1 MTPARKPEAAPR
13 RIPGWIAAALPL
25 AALAALLGAM
35 TLTEPLAVFQAPL
48 PPIEILRFERIRVTE
63 TGFEVSVV
71 NAGPDP
77 VTIAQV
83 LVDEA
88 YWQFTISP
96 SAEIRRLGRATVWI
110 EYPWVE
116 GELHT
121 VKLISRDG
129 VTFEGEIPVATLSPT
144 PGARE
149 FGAYA
154 LVGVY
159 VGILPVALG
168 MLWYPAMKRAGRR
181 TMGAILALTVGL
193 LVFLLVDTLLEA
205 LEVAAEV
212 PGPFQ
217 GIPLVIFAA
226 LLTWLAI
233 SIVGGRRT
241 SADLPES
248 RRRLMLATLIALG
261 IGLHN
266 LGEGLAIG
274 AAFALGEVAL
284 GSFLVIGFTLHNVT
298 EGVGIVAPLVPR
310 AGARPQESPA
320 AGPGLRT
327 FAGLTLL
334 AGAPAILGAWI
345 GGFAFSPLL
354 AALFLGIGAG
364 AIWQVIVDVTGLL
377 RRTAERE
384 GLNMVST
391 TNAAGFVAGIAIM
404 YVTALLVKF

>member
-1 MTPARKPEAAPR
+1 MTPTRKPEAARR

-35 TLTEPLAVFQAPL
+35 ALTEPLAVFQATL
-48 PPIEILRFERIRVTE
+48 PPIEILKFERVRVTE
-63 TGFEVSVV
+63 RGFEVSLV

-77 VTIAQV
+77 VTVAQV

-88 YWQFTISP
+88 YWQFMISP
-96 SAEIRRLGRATVWI
+96 APEIPRLARATVWI
-110 EYPWVE
+110 DYPWVE
-116 GELHT
+116 GELHRI
-121 VKLISRDG
+121 KLISRDG
-129 VTFEGEIPVATLSPT
+129 VTFEAEVPVATLSPT
-144 PGARE
+144 PGLRE

-154 LVGVY
+154 LLGVY

-168 MLWYPAMKRAGRR
+168 MLWFPAMRRAGRR

-217 GIPLVIFAA
+217 GIPVVIFAA

-233 SIVGGRRT
+233 SIVGARRT
-241 SADLPES
+241 APDLPES
-248 RRRLMLATLIALG
+248 GRRLMLATLIALG

-298 EGVGIVAPLVPR
+298 EGVGIVAPLVP
-310 AGARPQESPA
+310 SPA
-320 AGPGLRT
+320 ARAERRVGGTPGLGT
-327 FAGLTLL
+327 FAALALL

-354 AALFLGIGAG
+354 AALFLGVGAG

-384 GLNMVST
+384 GLNILT
-391 TNAAGFVAGIAIM
+391 AANAAGFVAGIAIM

>member
-1 MTPARKPEAAPR
+1 MTPARKPEAASRP
-13 RIPGWIAAALPL
+13 IPSWIAAALPL
-25 AALAALLGAM
+25 VALAALLGAM

-63 TGFEVSVV
+63 TGFEVSLV

-96 SAEIRRLGRATVWI
+96 SSEIPRLGRATVWI

-121 VKLISRDG
+121 IKLISRDG
-129 VTFEGEIPVATLSPT
+129 VTFEGEVPVATLSPT

-168 MLWYPAMKRAGRR
+168 MLWYPAMRRAGRR
-181 TMGAILALTVGL
+181 TMGAILALTIGL

-217 GIPLVIFAA
+217 GVPVVIFAA

-233 SIVGGRRT
+233 SIVGARRT
-241 SADLPES
+241 SADLSES

-298 EGVGIVAPLVPR
+298 EGVGIVAPLVPP
-310 AGARPQESPA
+310 AGARPQKSSA

-327 FAGLTLL
+327 FVGLTLL

-384 GLNMVST
+384 GLNMVNT
-391 TNAAGFVAGIAIM
+391 ANAAGFVAGIAIM